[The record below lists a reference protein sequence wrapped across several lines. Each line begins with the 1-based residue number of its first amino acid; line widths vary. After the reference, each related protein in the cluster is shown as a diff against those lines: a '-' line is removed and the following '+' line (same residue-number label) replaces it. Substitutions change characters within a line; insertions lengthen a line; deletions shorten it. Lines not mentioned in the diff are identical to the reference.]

1 MALLER
7 VSTLVRANL
16 NDLIDKAEE
25 PEKMIKQVIL
35 DMQNQLL
42 QVKTQVAIAIA
53 DQHLLEKKQKENEDK
68 VAEWMR
74 KAELSVDKK
83 QDDLARASLQRV
95 ESYREMSESFAQQVA
110 DQKAQVEN
118 LKSALRQLEQKLSEA
133 QAKADL
139 LIAQHR
145 RARAV
150 GKASDARMAMGDGS
164 KAAAFDRMK
173 RKVAHSEAVSQAKA
187 EIAGDNMEDRL
198 AALEKEDRIEQLLA
212 ELKGKRGR
220 SCDRECAGDFMIN
233 LRSFMAV
240 AERRGEFL
248 GSHARGSGRLLVEY
262 SFSLAG
268 GSYSAN
274 RLPCF
279 LGAACCDFTRFVS
292 DSLTV
297 RYRPGNPTVNKLDR
311 SVWEDLRSVADFLD
325 ANSV

>member
-16 NDLIDKAEE
+16 NDLVDKAEN

-83 QDDLARASLQRV
+83 QDDLARAALQRV
-95 ESYREMSESFAQQVA
+95 ESYRDLSEGFAEQVT

-118 LKSALRQLEQKLSEA
+118 LKTALRQLEQKLTEA
-133 QAKADL
+133 QAKSDL

-150 GKASDARMAMGDGS
+150 GKAHDARTVIGDHS
-164 KAAAFDRMK
+164 KSAAFDRMK
-173 RKVAHSEAVSQAKA
+173 RKVAHNEAVSQAKSELGA
-187 EIAGDNMEDRL
+187 DDVEDRFM
-198 AALEKEDRIEQLLA
+198 AMEKSDRIEQLLA
-212 ELKGKRGR
+212 EMKAR
-220 SCDRECAGDFMIN
+220 
-233 LRSFMAV
+233 
-240 AERRGEFL
+240 
-248 GSHARGSGRLLVEY
+248 HA
-262 SFSLAG
+262 
-268 GSYSAN
+268 
-274 RLPCF
+274 
-279 LGAACCDFTRFVS
+279 
-292 DSLTV
+292 
-297 RYRPGNPTVNKLDR
+297 
-311 SVWEDLRSVADFLD
+311 
-325 ANSV
+325 

>member
-16 NDLIDKAEE
+16 NDLVDKAEH

-53 DQHLLEKKQKENEDK
+53 DQHLLEKRQKENEDK

-83 QDDLARASLQRV
+83 QDDLARAALQRV
-95 ESYREMSESFAQQVA
+95 ESYRDLSEGFAQQVT

-118 LKSALRQLEQKLSEA
+118 LKTALRQLDQKLTEA

-150 GKASDARMAMGDGS
+150 GKASDAKMAAGNGS
-164 KAAAFDRMK
+164 K
-173 RKVAHSEAVSQAKA
+173 RKVAHAEAHSQAKS
-187 EIAGDNMEDRL
+187 EIAADDVEERL

-212 ELKGKRGR
+212 ELKT
-220 SCDRECAGDFMIN
+220 
-233 LRSFMAV
+233 
-240 AERRGEFL
+240 RRG
-248 GSHARGSGRLLVEY
+248 A
-262 SFSLAG
+262 
-268 GSYSAN
+268 
-274 RLPCF
+274 
-279 LGAACCDFTRFVS
+279 
-292 DSLTV
+292 
-297 RYRPGNPTVNKLDR
+297 
-311 SVWEDLRSVADFLD
+311 
-325 ANSV
+325 